1 MGVSPARSWM
11 ALPAEPHES
20 RPSADVL
27 WAGQFAQLTPLT
39 DREFFMAAWLAAT
52 RRQHIVVPYIVV
64 PNAIRYCRFMFP
76 MDSASAGFVH
86 ARCVLH
92 TRLELPDV
100 RSEDSTSTTAETPPS
115 ADLSE
120 DSLPG
125 LVRVACDNVA
135 AACACGHRT

>member
-1 MGVSPARSWM
+1 M

-20 RPSADVL
+20 PPSADVL
-27 WAGQFAQLTPLT
+27 WTGQFAQLTPLT

-52 RRQHIVVPYIVV
+52 RRQHIVVP
-64 PNAIRYCRFMFP
+64 NALRYCRFMFP
-76 MDSASAGFVH
+76 MESASAGFVH
-86 ARCVLH
+86 AHYVLH

-100 RSEDSTSTTAETPPS
+100 RSEDSTSSAAETPPS

-125 LVRVACDNVA
+125 LVCVACDNET

>member
-1 MGVSPARSWM
+1 
-11 ALPAEPHES
+11 
-20 RPSADVL
+20 
-27 WAGQFAQLTPLT
+27 
-39 DREFFMAAWLAAT
+39 MAAWPAT
-52 RRQHIVVPYIVV
+52 TRTQHIVMPYIVV

-86 ARCVLH
+86 ANYVLH
-92 TRLELPDV
+92 RHLELPDV

-125 LVRVACDNVA
+125 LVRVAYDNVA
-135 AACACGHRT
+135 AACACGHCKS

>member
-11 ALPAEPHES
+11 ALLAEPHES
-20 RPSADVL
+20 PPSADVL
-27 WAGQFAQLTPLT
+27 WTGQFAQLTPLT
-39 DREFFMAAWLAAT
+39 DRELFMAAWLAAT
-52 RRQHIVVPYIVV
+52 RRQHFVVPYIVL
-64 PNAIRYCRFMFP
+64 PNAIRYCRFMIP
-76 MDSASAGFVH
+76 MGSASTAFVH
-86 ARCVLH
+86 AHYVLH

-125 LVRVACDNVA
+125 LVCVACGNVA